1 MHATCPLR
9 SGVTVRLNIP
19 SYSRHNV
26 WSQTYKR
33 NHAGNDFSDAAQ
45 AACSD
50 DVMIRQ
56 LLAKREI
63 AKSEQFNVLMV
74 LSIALYQIVSNVRM
88 PDTSRSRVQAP
99 SSERSTKGSSVHRQ
113 TYAVFF
119 FAYESAYS
127 VPLVVP
133 IQNVQMT
140 SRCIVIRMHHHV
152 SGPRVNDS
160 DLPLDSASKRSTC
173 SSPSLRKRVQL
184 CPDCPPHFSK
194 MPSGCLRPSRPA

>member
-1 MHATCPLR
+1 MMHATCPLR

-113 TYAVFF
+113 TYAVFSF
-119 FAYESAYS
+119 RIRVCVLRASRSSNPERANDLE
-127 VPLVVP
+127 VHGD
-133 IQNVQMT
+133 QNAPPCFWT
-140 SRCIVIRMHHHV
+140 S
-152 SGPRVNDS
+152 GE
-160 DLPLDSASKRSTC
+160 
-173 SSPSLRKRVQL
+173 
-184 CPDCPPHFSK
+184 
-194 MPSGCLRPSRPA
+194 